1 MKNSLVP
8 GNDEFQVHMFSNRAW
23 SVCGWERVWVG
34 GWVDEGW
41 QAVPF
46 LPFEPLPHMMLMFL
60 HRPGET
66 LNDKE
71 LELIALSERLNN
83 RMSTS
88 SISALVQIFSLEERL
103 PFEQKWNDSKQTSV
117 WHLYCPSNQF
127 ILSSALVI
135 EGTLRSMSLLV
146 TRLLCS

>member
-1 MKNSLVP
+1 M
-8 GNDEFQVHMFSNRAW
+8 
-23 SVCGWERVWVG
+23 
-34 GWVDEGW
+34 
-41 QAVPF
+41 PF

-88 SISALVQIFSLEERL
+88 SISALGQIFSLEERL